1 MSFLHVYHH
10 STILFM
16 YWIAAAYMA
25 GGASVPA
32 AVINSSIHVLMYG
45 YYFLAALGP
54 RMKKYLWWKRY
65 LTRLQ
70 GPMNDFV

>member
-1 MSFLHVYHH
+1 M
-10 STILFM
+10 TISPLR
-16 YWIAAAYMA
+16 WLTVLRRIAAAYMA

-45 YYFLAALGP
+45 YYFVAALGP
-54 RMKKYLWWKRY
+54 EYRKYLGWKRY

-70 GPMNDFV
+70 GCIYIH

>member
-1 MSFLHVYHH
+1 
-10 STILFM
+10 M
-16 YWIAAAYMA
+16 YIAPQA

-54 RMKKYLWWKRY
+54 RVQKYLWWKRY

-70 GPMNDFV
+70 GWFLSISPKIGKFL

>member
-1 MSFLHVYHH
+1 MLI
-10 STILFM
+10 TPQ
-16 YWIAAAYMA
+16 A

-54 RMKKYLWWKRY
+54 RVQRYLWWKRY

-70 GPMNDFV
+70 GWILSKLSFVGPIVHITK